1 MIRINLIPKK
11 VSKKKMGLMQHIA
24 LAGLAFLL
32 VAGGIGY
39 SWMSLNTKIS
49 TLNRQVAEAKAEKE
63 KLKNVN
69 AERTKYE
76 KSITKL
82 KGQLDIIVQI
92 KAGRFVPI
100 RLFDE
105 LTKVL
110 DAQTPIWLSRFSY
123 NAGGGKSGGIK
134 MDGYS
139 LSNPDLA
146 AFVTKMEKT
155 PFYKSLNLIISQKS
169 KSKGTK
175 EEAGRE
181 FYKFSLTASPQME
194 DDPVAKK
201 VTE

>member
-11 VSKKKMGLMQHIA
+11 VSKKKMGLMQHAA

-49 TLNRQVAEAKAEKE
+49 TLNRQVAEATAEKE

-69 AERTKYE
+69 QERTKYE
-76 KSITKL
+76 KSIARL
-82 KGQLDIIVQI
+82 KSQLDIIVQI

-110 DAQTPIWLSRFSY
+110 DSQTPIWLDKFTYS
-123 NAGGGKSGGIK
+123 AGGAKGGGIN
-134 MDGYS
+134 MSGFS
-139 LSNPDLA
+139 LTNPHLA

-155 PFYKSLNLIISQKS
+155 PFFQDLNLIVSQKS
-169 KSKGTK
+169 RSVGTK
-175 EEAGRE
+175 DEPGRE
-181 FYKFSLTASPQME
+181 YYKFSLTASPQMKG
-194 DDPVAKK
+194 DPVAKK

>member
-11 VSKKKMGLMQHIA
+11 VSKKKMGLMQHVA
-24 LAGLAFLL
+24 FAGLAFLL
-32 VAGGIGY
+32 VVGGIGY

-49 TLNRQVAEAKAEKE
+49 NLNRKVADAQAEKE

-69 AERTKYE
+69 AERNKYE
-76 KSITKL
+76 KSISKL
-82 KGQLDIIVQI
+82 KSQLDIIVQI
-92 KAGRFVPI
+92 KAGRFIPI

-110 DAQTPIWLSRFSY
+110 DAQTPIWLSKFSY
-123 NAGGGKSGGIK
+123 STGGGKASGIR

-146 AFVTKMEKT
+146 AFVTKIENT
-155 PFYKSLNLIISQKS
+155 PFFKSLNLIVSQKS

-175 EEAGRE
+175 EEEGRE
-181 FYKFSLTASPQME
+181 FYQFSLTASPQIK
-194 DDPVAKK
+194 DDPVTKK